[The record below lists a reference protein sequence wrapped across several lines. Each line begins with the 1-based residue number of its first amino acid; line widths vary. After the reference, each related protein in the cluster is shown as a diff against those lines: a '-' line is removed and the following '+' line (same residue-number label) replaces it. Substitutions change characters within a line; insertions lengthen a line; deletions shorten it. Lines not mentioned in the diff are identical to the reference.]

1 MIHKGDQKLMKEFIN
16 KVTVT
21 GKLVKNTIEEFTTKK
36 GEEAIGGSL
45 VLRTSDG
52 SEHEIN
58 FFAYKYKKDEHKNFT
73 SEESYFYGKYVDAM
87 NNLKDIEHCAEGEN
101 PDIISITDG
110 MFTDNDFKGNDGKVV
125 SSNKISAR
133 FINRVEPKDYDST
146 VLEAKFEVEG
156 IIESITEEV
165 VKNVPTGNLAVKINA
180 IGQIADGFGKDA
192 NYTADKFI
200 PIKMTVDKQMAAA
213 FRSAGYYDGAFTK
226 FVGSLINTVEI
237 EIVTEKAA
245 FGADIKKEVKTYVR
259 KNDIKSGTAV
269 STIFEHEL
277 TQDIVD
283 ALRSKRKAKLA
294 EIASGVGNSSQVAE
308 GFAKDTSTPAPHT
321 TYNPFAQH

>member
-1 MIHKGDQKLMKEFIN
+1 MKELLN

-21 GKLVKNTIEEFTTKK
+21 GKLVKNALEEFQTKK
-36 GEEAIGGSL
+36 GEDAIGGSL
-45 VLRTSDG
+45 VLRTADG

-58 FFAYKYKKDEHKNFT
+58 FFAYKYKKDENKNFT
-73 SEESYFYGKYVDAM
+73 SEESYFYGKYTDAM
-87 NNLKDIEHCAEGEN
+87 NTLKDIEHCADGEN

-110 MFTDNDFKGNDGKVV
+110 VFTDNDFKGNDGKPV
-125 SSNKISAR
+125 STNKISAR

-156 IIESITEEV
+156 IIESIKDEI
-165 VKNVPTGNLAVKINA
+165 VKSIPTGNLVVMVNA
-180 IGQIADGFGKDA
+180 IGQTADGFGKDA
-192 NYTADKFI
+192 VYTADKFI
-200 PIKMTVDKQMAAA
+200 PIKMIVDKEMATA
-213 FRSAGYYDGAFTK
+213 FRGAGYYDGAYAK
-226 FVGSLINTVEI
+226 FVGSVINSVEI
-237 EIVTEKAA
+237 ETVTEKAA

-277 TQDIVD
+277 TQEIVD
-283 ALRSKRKAKLA
+283 ALKSKRKAKLA
-294 EIASGVGNSSQVAE
+294 EIASGVGATSQTAD
-308 GFAKDTSTPAPHT
+308 GFAKDTSTPAPQT